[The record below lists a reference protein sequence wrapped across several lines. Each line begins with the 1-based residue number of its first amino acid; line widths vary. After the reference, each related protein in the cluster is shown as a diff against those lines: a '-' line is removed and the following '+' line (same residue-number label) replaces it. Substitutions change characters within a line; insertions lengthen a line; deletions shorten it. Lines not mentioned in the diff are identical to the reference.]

1 MGFDVNMNTQGLE
14 GPMTPE
20 LHLKM
25 SKKIAQLTK
34 VVYALNTKNDEHD
47 AQISCLQEAHDM
59 ELKKVLAKT
68 EDTISKL
75 QAFVTAQ
82 KNDEQTIHELRNKI
96 IEYEGDSKDAVKNF
110 KSYKLK
116 TNGKYFKEYL
126 VLIELTFYE
135 FR

>member
-1 MGFDVNMNTQGLE
+1 MVFDANMNQANGFE

-34 VVYALNTKNDEHD
+34 VVYALNTKNDEHE

-68 EDTISKL
+68 EDTIAKL

-82 KNDEQTIHELRNKI
+82 KNDEQTINELRSRI
-96 IEYEGDSKDAVKNF
+96 LDYENNSKDAVKEF

-116 TNGKYFKEYL
+116 THGKIYALEISK
-126 VLIELTFYE
+126 I
-135 FR
+135 